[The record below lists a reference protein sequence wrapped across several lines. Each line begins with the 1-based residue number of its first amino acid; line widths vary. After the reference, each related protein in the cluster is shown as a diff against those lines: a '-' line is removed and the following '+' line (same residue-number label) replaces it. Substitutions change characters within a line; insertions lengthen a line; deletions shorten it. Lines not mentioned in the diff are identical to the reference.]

1 MQHTFHYNEAL
12 VEMELWQVIIKMAKT
27 DVFIFTV
34 KIITAY
40 RNEYRQMKKD
50 IIRNSC
56 IELVVTLH
64 LLVMFVTLKRNRKC

>member
-12 VEMELWQVIIKMAKT
+12 VEMELWQVIIKMTKT
-27 DVFIFTV
+27 AVFIFTV